1 MLMKKGFEL
10 QVRPRSGT
18 SFKTGL
24 RVTNTPGTVDS
35 GYRGEVGVI
44 VQLVP
49 FGDSDDYIIKEH
61 AIKKGDRIA
70 QGVKSGQLTPKET
83 VNLEKKEAA
92 IHKEVRTERKANG
105 GTLTPAEKKQ
115 VNSQQNKVSKQIDN
129 KKHNDKKQ

>member
-1 MLMKKGFEL
+1 MKRLMFTL
-10 QVRPRSGT
+10 L
-18 SFKTGL
+18 TGAL
-24 RVTNTPGTVDS
+24 LTGS
-35 GYRGEVGVI
+35 
-44 VQLVP
+44 LALA
-49 FGDSDDYIIKEH
+49 DDVVKPKSVAGKRAENQQ
-61 AIKKGDRIA
+61 DRIA